1 MSKTK
6 KLTKQELS
14 ELQELNTAFNTTKT
28 QLADI
33 EINKMNVVASLA
45 SLKAK
50 FGEMEQ
56 ALIEKYGQ
64 NAVIN
69 IETGI
74 VKNGKDK

>member
-33 EINKMNVVASLA
+33 EINKMSVVASLA